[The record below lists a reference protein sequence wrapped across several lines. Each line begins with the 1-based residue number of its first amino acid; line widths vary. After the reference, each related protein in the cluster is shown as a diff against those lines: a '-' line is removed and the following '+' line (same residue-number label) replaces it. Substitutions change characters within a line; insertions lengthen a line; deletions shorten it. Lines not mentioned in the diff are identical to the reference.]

1 MDSLSDALQFLA
13 AEVCLRVEAGMLP
26 KCTPITLTPMPEI
39 AEDALCTWLCADA
52 HFFTLFKAED
62 CTLVFSH
69 TNEILYH
76 ASAPAQLSAS
86 CPKDVA
92 FLCQFTFDALPEG
105 SVPRL
110 LVFDVLTP
118 ANTPANPAQRGE
130 KLRSLQHCL
139 PQPLCCVQWIGYAS
153 YLTGGF
159 FAALPH
165 ATAGVVA
172 LQTDTLRLN
181 CKMQC

>member
-39 AEDALCTWLCADA
+39 AEDALCTWLCESA
-52 HFFTLFKAED
+52 HFFTLFKADD

-92 FLCQFTFDALPEG
+92 FLCQFTFDTLPEG

-110 LVFDVLTP
+110 LVFDVLLP
-118 ANTPANPAQRGE
+118 EPPAQRGE

-139 PQPLCCVQWIGYAS
+139 PQPLCCVQWIGYS
-153 YLTGGF
+153 RYLTREF
-159 FAALPH
+159 IAALPH
-165 ATAGVVA
+165 PISGIAA
-172 LQTDTLRLN
+172 LQRDPLVLYR
-181 CKMQC
+181 Q